1 MLRKLIVATL
11 AVALACTAA
20 LAQYDF
26 SKESEEL
33 AVNGETVQQAADQ
46 AAQALQQTQMKLS
59 ISAVGFDITAG
70 SEAERYL
77 QDTAKA
83 GGGSYFTANDA
94 GQLSSA
100 LSSAA
105 SGQASGPVGPPAA
118 ANVIT
123 LTAPRD
129 GDMVGPSIEIIGRT
143 GPGQLVVISTRVLNA
158 DTGEQLRVVPGIRN
172 RASVTGEFTFRIAT
186 PRVSFSGGGVPPKLR
201 YELHAFTM
209 QADGSKGPEVVVN
222 LLEPK

>member
-1 MLRKLIVATL
+1 MLRKLTLIIVA
-11 AVALACTAA
+11 AA
-20 LAQYDF
+20 LCAAAWAQYDF

-33 AVNGETVQQAADQ
+33 GVRGETVQQAADQ
-46 AAQALQQTQMKLS
+46 AAQALQNTPMKLS

-70 SEAERYL
+70 SEAEKYL
-77 QDTAKA
+77 QDTARA
-83 GGGSYFTANDA
+83 GGGAYFTANDA

-105 SGQASGPVGPPAA
+105 SGLSSSGAAAPPTA

-123 LTAPRD
+123 LTKPRD
-129 GDMVGPSIEIIGRT
+129 GDIVGPSIEIIGRT
-143 GPGQLVVISTRVLNA
+143 GPGQLIVITTIVYNSLTNQPV
-158 DTGEQLRVVPGIRN
+158 RVVPGIRN
-172 RASVTGEFTFRIAT
+172 RASATGDFTFRIAT
-186 PRVSFSGGGVPPKLR
+186 PRVSFGGGVVPPKLR
-201 YELHAFTM
+201 YELRAYTL